1 MTYIFLAG
9 SLMLGTAGHLLTKD
23 GVARAGPS
31 ISAFLDP
38 FLILGIAC
46 YFGSMAL
53 WLPFLASRP
62 VAQAV
67 PAAGLTYVLVALIS
81 GLMRG
86 EWLILPQWGG
96 VLLIGLGLFFLNK
109 VY

>member
-9 SLMLGTAGHLLTKD
+9 SIMLGAAGHLLTKD
-23 GVARAGPS
+23 GVTRAGPS
-31 ISAFLDP
+31 ISSFLDP
-38 FLILGIAC
+38 LLILGILC

-67 PAAGLTYVLVALIS
+67 PAASLTYVLVAMIS

-86 EWLILPQWGG
+86 EWLTLPQWGG
-96 VLLIGLGLFFLNK
+96 VIFVAVGVWLLSGR
-109 VY
+109 